1 MQKEPKFFDMKR
13 CSDLI
18 IKQKIFELALL
29 ISTIDID
36 IDIQIYT
43 DKLSQKKN
51 CIKHFNLY
59 LQGINKGLHCMVQ

>member
-13 CSDLI
+13 CSDLK

-36 IDIQIYT
+36 IDIQIT
-43 DKLSQKKN
+43 PTNCLKKALH
-51 CIKHFNLY
+51 KA
-59 LQGINKGLHCMVQ
+59 LQFVSARN